1 MRIRFGIPLLGALA
15 LTTLAAPPAVAKG
28 KGEKVVEAK
37 AAKAEKAAEPKP
49 PQVIEISVT
58 KEGFVP
64 KEVKVKVGQPVKL
77 LVTRKIDKT
86 CAKEI
91 VIKDYNVNEPLP
103 LDKTVTVT
111 FTPNKT
117 GPTRFAC
124 SMDMIAGVIVAE

>member
-15 LTTLAAPPAVAKG
+15 LTTFAAPSVVAKA
-28 KGEKVVEAK
+28 KGAKAVEAK
-37 AAKAEKAAEPKP
+37 GGKSEKTAEAKA

-58 KEGFVP
+58 KEGFLP

-86 CAKEI
+86 CAKQI
-91 VIKDYNVNEPLP
+91 VIKDYNINEPLP
-103 LDKTVTVT
+103 LDKTVTVA
-111 FTPNKT
+111 FTPSKA